1 MASNRDS
8 VKSVET
14 LSGQLSNFFSQL
26 TEKFDEA
33 ILNNVAKFYGQ
44 VMENALPILGAM
56 LFCWLVYWA
65 IQTMYGQIDSKKFAR
80 DLGKYIIII
89 VLISSWDDVYR
100 LIGDPVINGI
110 PELVGAMAGQEQKT
124 LIASFTTMVFDAI
137 YQGFSQI
144 GAGGASEIVFAL
156 PLVGVYLVLMV

>member
-110 PELVGAMAGQEQKT
+110 PELVGAMG
-124 LIASFTTMVFDAI
+124 
-137 YQGFSQI
+137 
-144 GAGGASEIVFAL
+144 
-156 PLVGVYLVLMV
+156 